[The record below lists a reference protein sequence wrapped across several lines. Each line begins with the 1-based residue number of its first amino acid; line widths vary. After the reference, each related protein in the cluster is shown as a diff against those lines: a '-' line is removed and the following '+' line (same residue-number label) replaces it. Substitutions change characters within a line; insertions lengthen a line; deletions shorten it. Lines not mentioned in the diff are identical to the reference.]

1 MARFFFDVFDP
12 RITNYDLDGIEC
24 SDRAA
29 VSEEALRALC
39 EIAAD
44 EPGRP
49 GRYVDQNLRVVVRD
63 DAHRVVMT
71 ASVGLTAAW
80 HAEGEQAARDAA

>member
-1 MARFFFDVFDP
+1 MARFFFDVYDP
-12 RITNYDLDGIEC
+12 RVTYHDPDGVDC
-24 SDRAA
+24 PDRAA

-44 EPGRP
+44 EPGR
-49 GRYVDQNLRVVVRD
+49 YVDNPLRIEVRD
-63 DAHRVVMT
+63 AANRVVMT

-80 HAEGEQAARDAA
+80 HAEGESAVTARDAA

>member
-29 VSEEALRALC
+29 VSEEVLRALC

-44 EPGRP
+44 EP